1 MTSDMVA
8 DKSSAL
14 GPPKGYTSKAT
25 IEFFFYLTV
34 PGLCCGMQD
43 LQLWHVGSSSLT
55 RDQTWAPSK
64 HRVLAIGPPGK
75 SQNHLLNF

>member
-8 DKSSAL
+8 GKSSAL

-55 RDQTWAPSK
+55 RDQTWAPA
-64 HRVLAIGPPGK
+64 LGAK
-75 SQNHLLNF
+75 SFSHWTTRGSPKNIF